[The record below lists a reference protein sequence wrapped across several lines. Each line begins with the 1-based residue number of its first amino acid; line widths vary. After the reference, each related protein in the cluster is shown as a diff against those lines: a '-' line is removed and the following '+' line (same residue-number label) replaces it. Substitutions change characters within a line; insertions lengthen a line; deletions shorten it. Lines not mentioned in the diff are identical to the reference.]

1 MGRIKDYVG
10 WTTNGTGYWE
20 MQVDGANQGL
30 RWLDDGSERLR
41 ITSAGLVGIG
51 TSAPVGKLA
60 VGNSS
65 NNFLVSI
72 DSSASYAE
80 IQAYNAPLYIN
91 RQGNNTILN
100 STSGNVGIGNTA
112 PQRAL
117 HVSSAASEQ
126 VVLSS
131 TSGSLAGIF
140 FEPNGT
146 TYTPFFGAT
155 GASLVSY
162 TSGAE
167 RCRVD
172 DSGRLLVGTSTARS
186 NLYGSSYVPFTQF
199 ESSGATTTRGVSI
212 TYNASTSTAGPI
224 LSLISTRGTSA
235 GSNTL
240 VASGDEIGFI
250 DFMGTDGTKPLTGA
264 AIFAQVDGTPGAND
278 MPGRLVFST
287 TADGAS
293 SPTERVR
300 IDSTGR
306 TLIGTAAPILSSASL
321 LQVSATANAAFFSC
335 STSAAD
341 VIGILNAATT
351 GDNIFVS
358 FGTEAGFTSRGT
370 IDYNRAAGQVRYN
383 VTSDRRLKSNI
394 EPAAS
399 ALDNLS
405 ALQVRAYKW
414 AETDYQ
420 VNYGFV
426 AQELNEVVPDAV
438 KVGDDG
444 EEVTDAWSVDTGKLV
459 PLLTKALQE
468 AIGEIESLKARLTAA
483 GI

>member
-1 MGRIKDYVG
+1 LGI
-10 WTTNGTGYWE
+10 
-20 MQVDGANQGL
+20 QG
-30 RWLDDGSERLR
+30 S
-41 ITSAGLVGIG
+41 SAGATYLLFADENDGDAGYISYAH
-51 TSAPVGKLA
+51 SADSMIFGVNA
-60 VGNSS
+60 AERAR
-65 NNFLVSI
+65 I
-72 DSSASYAE
+72 DS
-80 IQAYNAPLYIN
+80 
-91 RQGNNTILN
+91 
-100 STSGNVGIGNTA
+100 
-112 PQRAL
+112 
-117 HVSSAASEQ
+117 
-126 VVLSS
+126 
-131 TSGSLAGIF
+131 
-140 FEPNGT
+140 
-146 TYTPFFGAT
+146 
-155 GASLVSY
+155 
-162 TSGAE
+162 
-167 RCRVD
+167 
-172 DSGRLLVGTSTARS
+172 SGRLLVGTSSGRS
-186 NLYGSSYVPFTQF
+186 VQGDHTPQIQLEGTGYASSTISVIAN
-199 ESSGATTTRGVSI
+199 S
-212 TYNASTSTAGPI
+212 NDTAGSYI
-224 LSLISTRGTSA
+224 FLGKSRGTTV
-235 GSNTL
+235 GSNTIVQNNDSL
-240 VASGDEIGFI
+240 GQIRFLGSDGSGDFSH
-250 DFMGTDGTKPLTGA
+250 A
-264 AIFAQVDGTPGAND
+264 ANIEAFVDNTPGSGD

-293 SPTERVR
+293 TPTERMR
-300 IDSTGR
+300 IDSSGR
-306 TLIGTAAPILSSASL
+306 MLVGTNTPILGVTNP

-341 VIGILNAATT
+341 VIGILNVATT